1 MKECAQNVY
10 LWLAVNTVIQAFLC
24 VQIHQSGNG
33 RAWSL
38 WDRVEAAPM
47 SREITT
53 LAMLFSC
60 AVKYVNLFV
69 PRVIPCQHCLL
80 KTSNLTPAK
89 TIESSKGNHVLTF
102 VLTGLCSTFMCL
114 PLLPYFCLHFGVGP
128 YSRFDSDIPHTR
140 QLLCKQPPPVW
151 SHWVRVSPWYYL
163 EGVCYFLGQWRTHQL
178 LHRTNRFSFMYL
190 GQILA
195 GVKWQ
200 SCMVCIDRRF
210 FLQKLWGG
218 SYLHTL
224 GCRVWPH
231 PGQDKTLSR
240 WQAYHLPLY
249 RNAGAYV
256 PPKFCIWE

>member
-10 LWLAVNTVIQAFLC
+10 LWLAANTVIQAFLC

-53 LAMLFSC
+53 LAMLFSS

-114 PLLPYFCLHFGVGP
+114 PLLPYFCVRQKRCHRGIT
-128 YSRFDSDIPHTR
+128 SR
-140 QLLCKQPPPVW
+140 
-151 SHWVRVSPWYYL
+151 
-163 EGVCYFLGQWRTHQL
+163 
-178 LHRTNRFSFMYL
+178 
-190 GQILA
+190 
-195 GVKWQ
+195 
-200 SCMVCIDRRF
+200 
-210 FLQKLWGG
+210 
-218 SYLHTL
+218 
-224 GCRVWPH
+224 
-231 PGQDKTLSR
+231 
-240 WQAYHLPLY
+240 
-249 RNAGAYV
+249 AYV
-256 PPKFCIWE
+256 TFWASGEHTSFYTEQIDFHSCIWARSLLV